1 MNNIRELRALGC
13 YSCRGFFM
21 TKVCNKCNESREYS
35 KYGNDKRNSDGLQGI
50 CNPCKDAYKKKY
62 REISIATNQYVLK
75 SEKTYNTVGGLRVQ
89 VIF

>member
-1 MNNIRELRALGC
+1 
-13 YSCRGFFM
+13 M

-75 SEKTYNTVGGLRVQ
+75 SEKTCNKCGVTYNTVEGLRVQ